1 MPSCTAASSI
11 FEDPCPAGASA
22 PAGRFLCLD
31 RRIIE
36 IYVPAVEVLAQLL
49 DRLAEA
55 LEMHD
60 LPRAEEAD
68 DVVHI
73 RIVRQAQN
81 VIIRRAGLLL
91 GRKVLAQIADG
102 VAHDLHRCGRPGRA
116 GGRLRIDASRVIDEI
131 RRKGALLLLLLRQ
144 VPREL
149 VDDRAD
155 HLQMPE
161 LLRAQRS
168 IGNVPKYQI

>member
-81 VIIRRAGLLL
+81 VVIRRAGLLL

-102 VAHDLHRCGRPGRA
+102 VAHDLHRCG
-116 GGRLRIDASRVIDEI
+116 
-131 RRKGALLLLLLRQ
+131 
-144 VPREL
+144 
-149 VDDRAD
+149 
-155 HLQMPE
+155 
-161 LLRAQRS
+161 
-168 IGNVPKYQI
+168 